1 MNAYSRHYNT
11 IVIGVGG
18 MGSATC
24 YELARRGQS
33 VLGIEQF
40 NIPHDQ
46 GSSHGYTRIIRLA
59 YYEHP
64 SYVMLLR
71 RAYELWEEIE
81 RVSGEKLLYKVG
93 SIDAGPAD
101 SWVFK
106 GSFQSAVDMGIDHEV
121 LTGIELSRRFP
132 GYRLPQEIMALYQKD
147 GGFLTPERCVV
158 SYVNAALAHGA
169 EIHGRETVLGW
180 EPQGDGVRVT
190 TNRAVYTADALVFT
204 AGSWNSQLMPWLHGL
219 ATPELQVLIW
229 MQPERPEYFR
239 LDNFP
244 VFNCLVDEG
253 RFYGFPVF
261 GVPGFKFG
269 KYHHFEEQG
278 RPHEIK
284 REPLPEDE
292 EMLREFAAR
301 YFPHATGPTMTL
313 KECMFTNA
321 PDGHFIVDLHPE
333 FPQVSFASAC
343 SGHGYKFASVIG
355 EILAD
360 LAERQQSRH
369 DLSLFALSRFGGRPS
384 KIHRDKVA
392 LIEQGL
398 PQGEGHPGYRMRGEG
413 RGAGGEPMVNGQ
425 LSMVNG
431 QLSMGGDTVDG
442 WYWRAADVTPFW

>member
-24 YELARRGQS
+24 YDLARRGQS

-40 NIPHDQ
+40 DIPHDQ

-64 SYVMLLR
+64 SYVMLLK
-71 RAYELWEEIE
+71 RAYELWEDIE
-81 RVSGEKLLYKVG
+81 RVSGEKLLYKIG

-106 GSFQSAVDMGIDHEV
+106 GSFQSVVQMGIDHEV
-121 LTGIELSRRFP
+121 LTGIELNRRFP
-132 GYRLPQEIMALYQKD
+132 GYRLPQESMALYQKD
-147 GGFLTPERCVV
+147 GGFLTPERGVV

-180 EPQGDGVRVT
+180 APRGDGVRVT
-190 TNRAVYTADALVFT
+190 TDRAEYTADALVFT
-204 AGSWNSQLMPWLHGL
+204 AGAWNSQLMPWLHGL

-244 VFNCLVDEG
+244 VFNCLVEEG

-284 REPLPEDE
+284 RAPGREDE
-292 EMLREFAAR
+292 AMLREFAAR
-301 YFPHATGPTMTL
+301 YFPHATGPTLTL

-321 PDGHFIVDLHPE
+321 PDGHFIIDLHPE

-369 DLSLFALSRFGGRPS
+369 DISLFALSRFGGRPS
-384 KIHRDKVA
+384 KLHREKIA
-392 LIEQGL
+392 LIERGL
-398 PQGEGHPGYRMRGEG
+398 PAGEGHPGYGAGARGEG
-413 RGAGGEPMVNGQ
+413 RGSKPSISGIEM
-425 LSMVNG
+425 
-431 QLSMGGDTVDG
+431 DTAHSS
-442 WYWRAADVTPFW
+442 YWQRADVTPFW

>member
-1 MNAYSRHYNT
+1 MNAYSRYYNT

-18 MGSATC
+18 MGSAAC
-24 YELARRGQS
+24 YELAKRGQS

-40 NIPHDQ
+40 DIPHDQ

-64 SYVMLLR
+64 SYVMLLK

-81 RVSGEKLLYKVG
+81 HVSGEKLLYKIG

-101 SWVFK
+101 SRVFK
-106 GSFQSAVDMGIDHEV
+106 GSFRSVVQMGIDHEV
-121 LTGIELSRRFP
+121 LTGIELNKRFP
-132 GYRLPQEIMALYQKD
+132 GYRLPQDIMALYQKD
-147 GGFLTPERCVV
+147 GGFLTPERSVV

-180 EPQGDGVRVT
+180 EPRGDGVRVVT
-190 TNRAVYTADALVFT
+190 DRATYEADSLVFT

-229 MQPERPEYFR
+229 MQPDRPEYFR

-278 RPHEIK
+278 WPDQIK
-284 REPLPEDE
+284 RGPGRKDE

-301 YFPHATGPTMTL
+301 YFPRGAGPTMTL

-355 EILAD
+355 EILGD

-369 DLSLFALSRFGGRPS
+369 DISLFALSRFGGHPS
-384 KIHRDKVA
+384 KLHLDKIA

-398 PQGEGHPGYRMRGEG
+398 PGGEGHSGHRGGARGLG
-413 RGAGGEPMVNGQ
+413 RGAAQAQAPSGEWKNP
-425 LSMVNG
+425 
-431 QLSMGGDTVDG
+431 DTANPRH
-442 WYWRAADVTPFW
+442 WQEKDVTPFW